1 MPTFDGHKPTRRSFL
16 TAAAALASPIGGLSA
31 RSALAQA
38 PASAQAPARP
48 PTKVLDFLTYADV
61 AKAEQEGAFVFYCHE
76 NEAGTAAIAE
86 AFGKDFPK
94 IKTSYVRAQT
104 GALYNKISTERAAGR
119 FDVDILQLSDLAPA
133 LDFQKKGGYAIYHS
147 PEAGGYRPEHLS
159 NPAGAFFW
167 TGVTFGGL
175 AYSTAKVKPEE
186 APKSWK
192 DLLDPKWRN
201 AMSCKISSS
210 GLQFVQWYELRKLYG
225 DEYWKEFAKQRP
237 RGFDS
242 RVQLFD
248 RLAKG
253 DDKVCALAE
262 YAAYVLYK
270 EKGAA
275 IEFVAPEDGLPATP
289 LLVGI
294 VDKAPHPEVAK
305 LFVDW
310 AMSNRGQAFYQS
322 NPHLI
327 YGSLR
332 TDAPPMPT
340 GKRLSDFKLLTPT
353 DYADYLGSRDKFTKD
368 WNGMLGL

>member
-1 MPTFDGHKPTRRSFL
+1 MPPFDGHKPTRRTLL

-31 RSALAQA
+31 RNAF
-38 PASAQAPARP
+38 AQAPARA

-133 LDFQKKGGYAIYHS
+133 LDFQKKGGYAVYHS
-147 PEAGGYRPEHLS
+147 PEAGGYKPEYLS
-159 NPAGAFFW
+159 NPAGSFFW

-175 AYSTAKVKPEE
+175 AYSTAKVRPEE

-225 DEYWKEFAKQRP
+225 DEYWQAFAKQRP

-322 NPHLI
+322 NPNLI

-353 DYADYLGSRDKFTKD
+353 DYADYLESRDKFTKD

>member
-1 MPTFDGHKPTRRSFL
+1 MPGSNRDKLTRRTLLGASV
-16 TAAAALASPIGGLSA
+16 ALASPIAGLSA
-31 RSALAQA
+31 RGAH
-38 PASAQAPARP
+38 AQAPART

-133 LDFQKKGGYAIYHS
+133 LDFQKKGGYEIYHS
-147 PEAGGYRPEHLS
+147 PEAGGYKPEYLS

-175 AYSTAKVKPEE
+175 AYSTAKVKAEE

-210 GLQFVQWYELRKLYG
+210 GIQFVQWYELRKLYG

-237 RGFDS
+237 RGLDS

-289 LLVGI
+289 LLVGV
-294 VDKAPHPEVAK
+294 VDKAPHP
-305 LFVDW
+305 
-310 AMSNRGQAFYQS
+310 
-322 NPHLI
+322 
-327 YGSLR
+327 
-332 TDAPPMPT
+332 
-340 GKRLSDFKLLTPT
+340 
-353 DYADYLGSRDKFTKD
+353 
-368 WNGMLGL
+368 

>member
-1 MPTFDGHKPTRRSFL
+1 MRTR
-16 TAAAALASPIGGLSA
+16 
-31 RSALAQA
+31 
-38 PASAQAPARP
+38 PA
-48 PTKVLDFLTYADV
+48 
-61 AKAEQEGAFVFYCHE
+61 
-76 NEAGTAAIAE
+76 TAAIAE

-119 FDVDILQLSDLAPA
+119 FDVDILQFSDLAPA
-133 LDFQKKGGYAIYHS
+133 LDFQKKGGYEIYHS
-147 PEAGGYRPEHLS
+147 PEAGGYKPEYLS

-175 AYSTAKVKPEE
+175 AYSTAKVKAEE

-210 GLQFVQWYELRKLYG
+210 GIQFVQWYELRKLYG

-262 YAAYVLYK
+262 YAAMCCTRRRVRRSSSSRPPTACRRRRCWSASSTRRRIRRSRSSSST
-270 EKGAA
+270 GRCRAA
-275 IEFVAPEDGLPATP
+275 G
-289 LLVGI
+289 
-294 VDKAPHPEVAK
+294 
-305 LFVDW
+305 
-310 AMSNRGQAFYQS
+310 RRFYQS

-340 GKRLSDFKLLTPT
+340 GKRLADFKLLFPT

-368 WNGMLGL
+368 WNGMLGAVGSAKHAGARAAVAGPVGTGHRRLRRRRRRGRPRPLPDLLSHAGGA

>member
-1 MPTFDGHKPTRRSFL
+1 MPVDHSKLTRRTVL
-16 TAAAALASPIGGLSA
+16 AGAATLAAVP
-31 RSALAQA
+31 RT
-38 PASAQAPARP
+38 ASAQPAKQP
-48 PTKVLDFLTYADV
+48 VKVLDFLTTADMDKV
-61 AKAEQEGAFVFYCHE
+61 KQEGAFVFYCHE

-86 AFGKDFPK
+86 GFGKDFPQV
-94 IKTSYVRAQT
+94 KTSYVRAQT
-104 GALYNKISTERAAGR
+104 GALYNKITSERAAGR
-119 FDVDILQLSDLAPA
+119 FDVDVLQLSDLAPA
-133 LDFQKKGGYAIYHS
+133 LDFQKKGGYAVYHS
-147 PEAGGYRPEHLS
+147 PEAGGYKPEHLS

-175 AYSTAKVKPEE
+175 AYSTAKVKAEE
-186 APKSWK
+186 APKTWK

-225 DEYWKEFAKQRP
+225 DEYWQAFAKQRP

-270 EKGAA
+270 QKGAEL
-275 IEFVAPEDGLPATP
+275 EFVAPEDGLPATP

-294 VDKAPHPEVAK
+294 VDKAPHPETAK

-310 AMSNRGQAFYQS
+310 AMSNRGQAFYQN
-322 NPHLI
+322 NPNLI

-332 TDAPPMPT
+332 QDAPPMPT

>member
-1 MPTFDGHKPTRRSFL
+1 MSVDGTKLTRRAVL
-16 TAAAALASPIGGLSA
+16 TSAAALAAVP
-31 RSALAQA
+31 RT
-38 PASAQAPARP
+38 ASAQPAKQ
-48 PTKVLDFLTYADV
+48 PTKVLDFMTAADMDKV
-61 AKAEQEGAFVFYCHE
+61 KQEGAFVFYCHE

-86 AFGKDFPK
+86 GFGKDFPQV
-94 IKTSYVRAQT
+94 KTSYVRAQT
-104 GALYNKISTERAAGR
+104 GALYNKITSERAAGR
-119 FDVDILQLSDLAPA
+119 FDVDVMQLSDLAPA
-133 LDFQKKGGYAIYHS
+133 LDFQKKGGYATYHS
-147 PEAGGYRPEHLS
+147 PEAAGYKPEHLS
-159 NPAGAFFW
+159 NPAGSFFW

-175 AYSTAKVKPEE
+175 AYSTAKVKAEE

-270 EKGAA
+270 QKGAEL
-275 IEFVAPEDGLPATP
+275 EFVAPEDGLPATP

-294 VDKAPHPEVAK
+294 VDKAPHPETAK

-310 AMSNRGQAFYQS
+310 AMSNRGQAFYQN
-322 NPHLI
+322 NPNLI

-332 TDAPPMPT
+332 QDAPPMPT

>member
-1 MPTFDGHKPTRRSFL
+1 M
-16 TAAAALASPIGGLSA
+16 
-31 RSALAQA
+31 
-38 PASAQAPARP
+38 
-48 PTKVLDFLTYADV
+48 
-61 AKAEQEGAFVFYCHE
+61 
-76 NEAGTAAIAE
+76 
-86 AFGKDFPK
+86 
-94 IKTSYVRAQT
+94 
-104 GALYNKISTERAAGR
+104 
-119 FDVDILQLSDLAPA
+119 QLSDLAPA
-133 LDFQKKGGYAIYHS
+133 LDFQKKGGYAVYHS
-147 PEAGGYRPEHLS
+147 PEASGYRPEHLS

-175 AYSTAKVKPEE
+175 AYSTAKVKAEE

-270 EKGAA
+270 QKGAEL
-275 IEFVAPEDGLPATP
+275 EFVAPEDGLPATP

-294 VDKAPHPEVAK
+294 VDKAPHPETAK

-310 AMSNRGQAFYQS
+310 AMSVRGQAFYQN
-322 NPHLI
+322 NPNLI

>member
-1 MPTFDGHKPTRRSFL
+1 MPGSNRDKLTRRTLLGASL
-16 TAAAALASPIGGLSA
+16 ALASPIAGLSA
-31 RSALAQA
+31 RGAYAQA
-38 PASAQAPARP
+38 PAKT

-133 LDFQKKGGYAIYHS
+133 LDFQKKGGYEIYHS
-147 PEAGGYRPEHLS
+147 PEAGGYKPEHLS

-175 AYSTAKVKPEE
+175 AYSTAKVKAEE

-225 DEYWKEFAKQRP
+225 DEYWQAFAKQRP